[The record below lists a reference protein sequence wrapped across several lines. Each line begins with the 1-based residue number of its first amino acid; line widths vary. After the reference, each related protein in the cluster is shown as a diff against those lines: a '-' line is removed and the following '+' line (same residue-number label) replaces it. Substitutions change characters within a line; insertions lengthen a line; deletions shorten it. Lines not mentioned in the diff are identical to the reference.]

1 MKWYIGNNSM
11 HKCNYCVANIC
22 TFQPEEW
29 LLDTEEINI
38 KVMKIEIKTVNL
50 FYDNSIGT

>member
-1 MKWYIGNNSM
+1 M
-11 HKCNYCVANIC
+11 HYCVANTC

-29 LLDTEEINI
+29 LLDREELNT
-38 KVMKIEIKTVNL
+38 KVVKIEIKTNNL